1 MVQLVVE
8 ENEVQPDSLD
18 DCYVA
23 ASIDHHLEGSWP
35 PPRRVSFP
43 TEKREV
49 FLALDVNGEYSQT
62 GSLARVD

>member
-1 MVQLVVE
+1 MEQLVVE
-8 ENEVQPDSLD
+8 ENEVQPDSPD

-23 ASIDHHLEGSWP
+23 ASIDYHLEGSRP
-35 PPRRVSFP
+35 PSRSVSFP

-62 GSLARVD
+62 GS